1 MDVRDILRHTSR
13 LWGRDQRAVYR
24 ATLDEAMQ
32 ALLIHPFRGLPRLDL
47 APSVHALPI
56 AAHIVYYS
64 VGDGEITIL
73 RVLHTAMDAAA
84 AFRHEPLP

>member
-32 ALLIHPFRGLPRLDL
+32 ALLIHPSRGQSRFDL
-47 APSVHALPI
+47 APEVHVLPV
-56 AAHIVYYS
+56 AAHVVYYRI
-64 VGDGEITIL
+64 GDDGLTIL